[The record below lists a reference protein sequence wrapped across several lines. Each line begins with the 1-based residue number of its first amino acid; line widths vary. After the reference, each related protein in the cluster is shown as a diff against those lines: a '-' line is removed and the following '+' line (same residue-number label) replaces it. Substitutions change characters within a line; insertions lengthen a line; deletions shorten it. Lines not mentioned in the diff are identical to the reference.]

1 MSTQPLVSCIMPT
14 YNRRAFVPHAIR
26 YFLRQDYP
34 HTELIIIDDG
44 TDNVSELIP
53 DIENIRYYR
62 LDKKITLGAK
72 MNLACS
78 YARGN
83 IIANWDDDDWYS
95 ERRLSYQVNALQQR
109 GIAVCGIND
118 LFYFDIR
125 NKKGFRYIYPA
136 NQRVWLLGSSLCFTK
151 ELWKSNTFADIN
163 VGMDGLFVWATSP
176 DRVKVLE
183 DSTFSVHMI
192 HNDNISPKNTNGGYW
207 HIYPVENLQ
216 KIMDSD
222 WRYYSNDNFYD
233 ELKSVDLQKTN
244 KPTVSKSGYKLL
256 KNIYACLVHENEDSI
271 IDLVRNLRYHDPTS
285 VILLYNGSD
294 NPKLLKQHYPYE
306 RYGVIIHP
314 NPVSQNHGYLHTFA
328 LDCMEYALEKISFD
342 ILTIVDSDQLAI
354 RSGYSAYLSQFFA
367 STSNVGMLS
376 SMPERILP
384 DNKINHVAVQIF
396 KEYDLWKPLF
406 SDFPEE
412 ASEFIHWTFW
422 PSTVFKVAAIRDLVA
437 LFKENDQLKKIMR
450 FTKIWATEEVIF
462 PTLIRL
468 LGYEIAK
475 NPCSYD
481 FVKYKQVYTTQNIN
495 SALNKTDAYWIHPIE
510 RRYENPLRTY
520 IRKQFNEYAVNE
532 DPKIIPERSDATIF
546 KNFVLINGIKQI
558 EGWLDDNEADLLI
571 EITRKVCKEFKG
583 THSIVEIGSYHGKS
597 TVLFGSILKEYLSSA
612 KVYAIDTHDGK
623 LGAIDQG
630 LKSFAP
636 SFISF
641 QRNIEKIGLSDIVEP
656 IKDRACNVKWQLP
669 ISILFIDGLH
679 DYPNV
684 ARDFWHFEEWIIQGG
699 YIAFHDYADY
709 YPGVQAFVNELLN
722 ADTYRKVQKAHSLVV
737 LEKII
742 NT

>member
-1 MSTQPLVSCIMPT
+1 MPT

-26 YFLRQDYP
+26 YFLRQDYH

-109 GIAVCGIND
+109 GVAVCGIND

-125 NKKGFRYIYPA
+125 NKQGFRYIYPA

-151 ELWKSNTFADIN
+151 ELWRSNTFADIN

-222 WRYYSNDNFYD
+222 WKYYSNDNFYN
-233 ELKSVDLQKTN
+233 ELKSIDLRKTN
-244 KPTVSKSGYKLL
+244 KQTVFKCEYKLL

-285 VILLYNGSD
+285 VILLYNGSG
-294 NPKLLKQHYPYE
+294 NPQLLRQHYPYE

-314 NPVSQNHGYLHTFA
+314 NPVPQNHGYLHTFA

-342 ILTIVDSDQLAI
+342 ILTIVDSDQLTI

-367 STSNVGMLS
+367 SASNVGMLS

-406 SDFPEE
+406 SNFPEKE
-412 ASEFIHWTFW
+412 SEFVHWTFW
-422 PSTVFKVAAIRDLVA
+422 PSTVFKVSAIRDLVA
-437 LFKENDQLKKIMR
+437 LFKENDQLKEIMR
-450 FTKIWATEEVIF
+450 YTKIWATEEVIF
-462 PTLIRL
+462 PTLIRF

-481 FVKYKQVYTTQNIN
+481 FVKYKQIYTAQDIN
-495 SALNKTDAYWIHPIE
+495 SALNKTDAYWMHPIE

-532 DPKIIPERSDATIF
+532 DPKVIPERSGDTIF
-546 KNFVLINGIKQI
+546 KNSVLINGIKQI

-571 EITRKVCKEFKG
+571 EITRKVCKENKG
-583 THSIVEIGSYHGKS
+583 IHGIVEIGSYHGKS

-641 QRNIEKIGLSDIVEP
+641 QRNIEKAGISDIVES

-684 ARDFWHFEEWIIQGG
+684 ARDFWHFDEWIIPGG

-722 ADTYRKVQKAHSLVV
+722 ADTYIKVQKAHSLVV
-737 LEKII
+737 LKKHK
-742 NT
+742 